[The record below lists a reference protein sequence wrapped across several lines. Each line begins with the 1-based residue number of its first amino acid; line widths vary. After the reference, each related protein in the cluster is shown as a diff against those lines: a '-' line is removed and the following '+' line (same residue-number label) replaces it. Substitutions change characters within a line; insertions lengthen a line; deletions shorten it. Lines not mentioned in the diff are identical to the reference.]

1 MTPRMHSRELGLVL
15 AQQLLAVD
23 DLHYGLW
30 DGSLELSLS
39 NARVAQERYTDLLL
53 SPLPPSEPGPVRV
66 LDVGCGTG
74 HLLARL
80 HAAGYRADGVSPS
93 PALTRLAR
101 ERLARAAVRDARIFE
116 CRFEDLPAAALGND
130 YDVVLFSESFQYI
143 ELESALRLLPRL
155 LKPAGLLV
163 ICDFFK
169 TEHHGDGGPGDR
181 TFGGGHPWR
190 AYMERMRGAP
200 FALERNEDITRQV
213 SPNVELVNQLLE
225 QRLRPA
231 TATLAEYFTGN
242 YPKLSWLVGLLLRR
256 RLAKLR
262 RKYLAG
268 HRTAA
273 TFERYKTY
281 RFLVYRLSPAAA
293 TP

>member
-1 MTPRMHSRELGLVL
+1 MAERMDSRELGLVL

-30 DGSLELSLS
+30 DGSLELTLA
-39 NARVAQERYTDLLL
+39 NARVAQERYTQLLL
-53 SPLPPSEPGPVRV
+53 STLPAPSPGPVRV

-80 HAAGYRADGVSPS
+80 LERGYLAEGVSPS
-93 PALTRLAR
+93 PGLTRLAR
-101 ERLARAAVRDARIFE
+101 ERLARGAAAEARIFE
-116 CRFEDLPAAALGND
+116 CKFEDLPVASLEGR

-155 LKPAGLLV
+155 LKPGAQLV

-169 TEHHGDGGPGDR
+169 TAHHGDGGPGDR
-181 TFGGGHPWR
+181 TFGGGHRWD
-190 AYMERMRGAP
+190 AFNERMRAAP
-200 FALERNEDITRQV
+200 FAQERDEDITSQV
-213 SPNVELVNQLLE
+213 SPNVELVNQVLE
-225 QRLRPA
+225 TRLRPA
-231 TATLAEYFTGN
+231 AATLGEFFSSN
-242 YPKLSWLVGLLLRR
+242 YPKLAWILGRLLRK

-262 RKYLAG
+262 RKYFAG

-281 RFLVYRLSPAAA
+281 HLLVYRLR
-293 TP
+293 

>member
-1 MTPRMHSRELGLVL
+1 MTRRMDSRELGLVL

-30 DGSLELSLS
+30 DGSLELSLA

-53 SPLPPSEPGPVRV
+53 SPLPPSDPGPVRV

-93 PALTRLAR
+93 PGLTRLAR
-101 ERLARAAVRDARIFE
+101 ERLARAGVRDARLFE
-116 CRFEDLPAAALGND
+116 CRFEDLPAESLRGG
-130 YDVVLFSESFQYI
+130 YDVVLFSESFQYVD
-143 ELESALRLLPRL
+143 LESALRLLPRL

-169 TEHHGDGGPGDR
+169 TERHGDGAPGDR

-190 AYMERMRGAP
+190 AFTERMRSAP
-200 FALERNEDITRQV
+200 FAQERDEDITRQV
-213 SPNVELVNQLLE
+213 SPNVELVNQVLE

-231 TATLAEYFTGN
+231 AATLGEFFRGN
-242 YPKLSWLVGLLLRR
+242 YPKLSWLVGRLLRK
-256 RLAKLR
+256 RLAKLQ
-262 RKYLAG
+262 RKYFAG

-281 RFLVYRLSPAAA
+281 HLLVYRFRPEAG
-293 TP
+293 TR